1 MRSVKPKSRT
11 SKDVLYNILNRNQK
25 TGKDKQKI
33 RAYFRRRRRRR
44 RLVVRTTSSLVEL
57 ITSITPV
64 GCCCPNIL
72 ANFEITMRMVH
83 HTQTITITCL
93 ERELRSSKDD
103 MLLLLTSLIRQYET
117 LNIAMGR
124 SVDTVCPCA
133 LLPGKRKPSSIAIV
147 TAAMAMI
154 TVEIAQQTSKA

>member
-33 RAYFRRRRRRR
+33 RAYFRRRRR
-44 RLVVRTTSSLVEL
+44 LVVCTTSSLVEL

-72 ANFEITMRMVH
+72 ANFEITMHTIH

-124 SVDTVCPCA
+124 SVDTICPCA